1 MKRLKDNNQLKLYLR
16 KNFRHRSSLF
26 DIIIAPNLDYNHNFA
41 NIIISKK
48 NIALAFQRNLIKRR
62 FKSALNM
69 IFSYNYDKNYVIIV
83 LIKSKEI
90 CNITFKSLLN
100 EIKSLNLLN

>member
-1 MKRLKDNNQLKLYLR
+1 MKRLKDNNQLKSYL
-16 KNFRHRSSLF
+16 KNNFRHRSKFF
-26 DIIIAPNLDYNHNFA
+26 DIIIGPNLDYNHNFA

-48 NIALAFQRNLIKRR
+48 HIALAFQRNLVKRR

-83 LIKSKEI
+83 LIKGKEI
-90 CNITFKSLLN
+90 VNLNFKSLYK